1 MSVTVLLYVSV
12 GSLQILNCLRIRVLG
27 ATFFLEHLLKL
38 LKASLLKDDL
48 RPEIILGLR
57 LLINALIQADLLVFE
72 TGYLTL
78 KLCFIGFLIIRYTFK
93 GVQLLKD
100 LFTFRLQ
107 LSSTLLSFFKLSG
120 DMIDM
125 SFQG

>member
-78 KLCFIGFLIIRYTFK
+78 
-93 GVQLLKD
+93 
-100 LFTFRLQ
+100 
-107 LSSTLLSFFKLSG
+107 
-120 DMIDM
+120 
-125 SFQG
+125 